1 MVKLEELY
9 ATSIQ
14 YFRDVRSEL
23 RKVTFPTRK
32 ETLASTIV
40 VLVAV
45 GIISAYLGII
55 DFVLARILH
64 GILR

>member
-1 MVKLEELY
+1 MVKLEEFY
-9 ATSIQ
+9 ATSLQ
-14 YFRDVRSEL
+14 YFRDVRLEL